1 MDLTTS
7 YCGLT
12 LRHPLVAG
20 ASPLVDDLALVDR
33 LVDAGAAAI
42 VMHSLFEEQI
52 RGEALARERFH
63 DVHADAHA
71 EAGSYLPL
79 AEEFRLGPDEYLE
92 QLRRIKSRVGRDVP
106 VFASLNGTTKGTWL
120 SWSRWMES
128 AGADALELN
137 LYDLV
142 TDVDLGSTAVEER
155 AREVVRAVR
164 GNVKIPI
171 AVKLSP
177 FYTALPRFAASL
189 LEAGADALVLFN
201 RFYQAD
207 IDPEALEV
215 VRALRLSDRSELLLR
230 LRWLAILSGRLETSF
245 ALSGGVH
252 EGLDAV
258 KGIMAGAH
266 CVQLVSS
273 LLRHGPEH
281 LARVQAELRQ
291 WLEQHEYE
299 SLAQLRGS
307 MNLARCPDPRSFERA
322 NYVQVL
328 QSWRAEA

>member
-1 MDLTTS
+1 MDLSTQ

-12 LRHPLVAG
+12 LAHPLVAG

-33 LVDAGAAAI
+33 LSAAGVAAI

-63 DVHADAHA
+63 DAHADSHA
-71 EAGSYLPL
+71 EAGTYLPRPE
-79 AEEFRLGPDEYLE
+79 AFTLGPDEYLE
-92 QLRRIKSRVGRDVP
+92 RLRQIKARVDVP
-106 VFASLNGTTKGTWL
+106 VIGSLNGTTTGTWL
-120 SWSRWMES
+120 AHARWMES

-142 TDVDLGSTAVEER
+142 TDLDLSGQAVEER
-155 AREVVRAVR
+155 ARQIVREVCRSVR
-164 GNVKIPI
+164 IPV

-189 LEAGADALVLFN
+189 VEAGASGLVLFN

-215 VRALRLSDRSELLLR
+215 VRSLRLSERGELLLR
-230 LRWLAILSGRLETSF
+230 LRWLAVLSGRVRTSL
-245 ALSGGVH
+245 AASGGVH
-252 EGLDAV
+252 DGVDAV
-258 KGIMAGAH
+258 KALMAGAH
-266 CVQLVSS
+266 CVQLVSA

-281 LARVQAELRQ
+281 LATVRAELLA
-291 WLEQHEYE
+291 WLESHEYE

-307 MNLARCPDPRSFERA
+307 MDLTRCPDPRAFERA

-328 QSWRAEA
+328 QGWRPE

>member
-1 MDLTTS
+1 MDLTTK

-12 LRHPLVAG
+12 LPHPLVAG
-20 ASPLVDDLALVDR
+20 ASPLVDDMQLVERLAR
-33 LVDAGAAAI
+33 AGAAAI

-63 DVHADAHA
+63 DVHSDSHA
-71 EAGSYLPL
+71 EAGTYLP
-79 AEEFRLGPDEYLE
+79 APSEFRLGPDEYLE
-92 QLRRIKSRVGRDVP
+92 QLRRIKSRVDVP
-106 VFASLNGTTKGTWL
+106 VIASLNGTTTGTWL
-120 SWSRWMES
+120 AHAGWMEA

-142 TDVDLGSTAVEER
+142 TELELSSEAVEER
-155 AREVVRAVR
+155 ARGVVRAVR
-164 GNVKIPI
+164 ASVKIPI

-189 LEAGADALVLFN
+189 VEAGADGLVLFN

-215 VRALRLSDRSELLLR
+215 VRTLRLSDRSELLLR
-230 LRWLAILSGRLETSF
+230 LRWLAILSGRIPTTL
-245 ALSGGVH
+245 AVSGGVH
-252 EGLDAV
+252 DGLDAL
-258 KGIMAGAH
+258 KAIMAGAD
-266 CVQLVSS
+266 CVQLVSA

-281 LARVQAELRQ
+281 LATVLAELRL
-291 WLEQHEYE
+291 WLEEHEYE
-299 SLAQLRGS
+299 SMAQLRGS
-307 MNLARCPDPRSFERA
+307 MNLTRCPDPRAFERA

-328 QSWRAEA
+328 QSWRAE